1 MGNLFHDDISTNNII
16 RGYKIISDYANANDK
31 ILLGDGSYITISS
44 LTESLIQRSELD
56 DYVKYVTYS
65 NFTNNIING
74 TTIIGHSLTASV
86 LKNKIKISLD
96 GVSTSGVVYF
106 DGTTD
111 VTIDITNIDANL
123 IGTGTIDINR
133 LPKGALERLV
143 IVNTEKDKFELTS
156 DSVQRGDSVKV
167 LSDGLMYIVI
177 DDTQLSS
184 ALGYMTYS
192 MHRVKVKTIGKM
204 LDQNLKIEGLFSIV
218 LRAVQTE
225 DGYKFVT
232 RDDMVS
238 TAKSPIGM
246 WEEDMIDNDLKA
258 VDTTIREYYDMKPLV
273 DNKPTTKK
281 TETKGE

>member
-1 MGNLFHDDISTNNII
+1 MATAVLIMGESGSGKSASLRNFAPNEISVFNVTSKPLPFKQGKTKLPKIDNATYADI
-16 RGYKIISDYANANDK
+16 ANALANP
-31 ILLGDGSYITISS
+31 
-44 LTESLIQRSELD
+44 
-56 DYVKYVTYS
+56 
-65 NFTNNIING
+65 
-74 TTIIGHSLTASV
+74 
-86 LKNKIKISLD
+86 NKRA
-96 GVSTSGVVYF
+96 Y
-106 DGTTD
+106 
-111 VTIDITNIDANL
+111 
-123 IGTGTIDINR
+123 
-133 LPKGALERLV
+133 
-143 IVNTEKDKFELTS
+143 
-156 DSVQRGDSVKV
+156 
-167 LSDGLMYIVI
+167 VI
-177 DDTQLSS
+177 DDAGYLLSFEMFKR
-184 ALGYMTYS
+184 ANETGYSKFTDMAKNFFDMLDFINTKLPNDIIVYITMHTEDDPE

-273 DNKPTTKK
+273 DNKPTTTKK